1 MRIDKSQ
8 GPNARFAPWTAICI
22 LGLLAAMVF
31 AVPSVVFAQL
41 NAELS
46 QDCETALV
54 DNEHTIT
61 ATVTKAGVP
70 FAGAPLIWQIQ
81 GENSNA
87 SYSVEETAPG
97 TYEFTYTG
105 DSLGDSTTWLMVVG
119 DPTPATLLTKW
130 TADDQCS
137 KSLDVTVG
145 GWDKLKDRK
154 GGGVSIA
161 ICGAGCTDS
170 FNVYDV
176 DLDSVQMAGVSPR
189 RAKFRD
195 SRLCEGVKDAYVDL
209 VLRFKRKEVLK
220 ALEELRG
227 ELVEDE
233 KVTLE
238 VTGNLKDGTPFTG
251 VWEPVIEKI
260 KKRHKMRW

>member
-1 MRIDKSQ
+1 MRADKFQ
-8 GPNARFAPWTAICI
+8 GPNKRLTPWINLCVLSLFTAII
-22 LGLLAAMVF
+22 LI
-31 AVPSVVFAQL
+31 VPSVVFAQIT
-41 NAELS
+41 AELS
-46 QDCETALV
+46 QDCPTALV
-54 DNEHTIT
+54 GEPHTIT
-61 ATVTKAGVP
+61 ATVTGGGV
-70 FAGAPLIWQIQ
+70 PLIWDIQ

-87 SYSVEETAPG
+87 SYTDVETGTG

-105 DSLGDSTTWLMVVG
+105 NDVGTSTIFLAVMPGFVS
-119 DPTPATLLTKW
+119 ATIVTKW
-130 TADDQCS
+130 TDNEADLCS
-137 KSLDVTVG
+137 ESLDVTVG
-145 GWDKLKDRK
+145 GWDKLKDKKR
-154 GGGVSIA
+154 GGVSIA

-251 VWEPVIEKI
+251 KWEPVIKKI
-260 KKRHKMRW
+260 KKRHKWRR